1 MEAGYFFDLGGK
13 ERRLLAMI
21 DTKPASTPLPGAQP
35 DRMFPRLTSQQMARV
50 TLHGQTRWVEP
61 GEVLVEAGEK
71 TNKFF
76 VVKTGQ
82 IDVVRVSGE
91 AQEVVAICREG
102 QFTGEL
108 NLLSGRRSL
117 VRLRASEPGEFI
129 QLDRNQLLGLVQADS
144 ELGELLMRAFI
155 LRRVDLIARGIGD
168 LVLVGSSHSAATLRI
183 REFLTRNG
191 QPYTFVDVERDPEV
205 QELLDRFQ
213 VAIDQVPILIC
224 HGQRMLRNPTN
235 QELADFLGFNDAID
249 RTRVCDLV
257 IVGAGPAGLAAA
269 VYAASEGL
277 EVLMLESNAPGGQA
291 GTSSRIENYL
301 GFPNGITGQDLALRA
316 YTQASKF
323 GARMLIAKSATRLR
337 CDRKPYT
344 IEMDDGSQVQARSV
358 IIATGAQYRKIELEN
373 LGLFEGAGV
382 YYGATFIEA
391 QLCRGEEI
399 VVVGGG
405 NSAGQAAVFLAGT
418 VKRVHVLI
426 RSGGLAE
433 TMSRY
438 LIRRIEEHPAIELRT
453 HTEIITLEGSDR
465 LERVSWRDN
474 QSGKIERHD
483 IRHAFLMTG
492 AVPNTGWLD
501 GCLVL
506 DDKGFVK
513 TGPDLSQDELNAAQ
527 WPLARSPYFLETSI
541 PLVFAVGDARAGN
554 LRRVAAAVGEG
565 ANAVSFVHRVL
576 NE

>member
-1 MEAGYFFDLGGK
+1 MTDS
-13 ERRLLAMI
+13 
-21 DTKPASTPLPGAQP
+21 KPASAPLPGAQP
-35 DRMFPRLTSQQMARV
+35 DRMFPKLTAEQVARV
-50 TLHGQTRWVEP
+50 ALHGQARRVES
-61 GEVLVEAGEK
+61 GEVLAEAGEEY
-71 TNKFF
+71 THFF

-91 AQEVVAICREG
+91 AQEVVAICRAG

-108 NLLSGRRSL
+108 NLLSGRRAL
-117 VRLRASEPGEFI
+117 VRLRASEPGELI
-129 QLDRNQLLGLVQADS
+129 QLDRSQLLGLVQADS
-144 ELGELLMRAFI
+144 ELSEVLMRAFI

-168 LVLVGSSHSAATLRI
+168 LVLVGSSHSAGTLRI

-191 QPYTFVDVERDPEV
+191 QPYTSVDVERDPDV
-205 QELLDRFQ
+205 QELLDRFR
-213 VAIDQVPILIC
+213 VTVDEVPIVIC
-224 HGQRMLRNPTN
+224 HGQRMLRNPSN
-235 QELADFLGFNDAID
+235 QQLADFLGFNDAID
-249 RTRVCDLV
+249 RTQICDLA

-277 EVLMLESNAPGGQA
+277 DVLMLETNAPGGQA

-301 GFPNGITGQDLALRA
+301 GFPNGISGQDLALRA

-323 GARMLIAKSATRLR
+323 GARLLIAKSATRLR

-358 IIATGAQYRKIELEN
+358 IIATGAQYRRIDLEN
-373 LGLFEGAGV
+373 LSQFEGAGV

-391 QLCRGEEI
+391 QLCRGDEI

-405 NSAGQAAVFLAGT
+405 NSAGQAAVFLAQT

-426 RSGGLAE
+426 RSSGLVE

-438 LIRRIEEHPAIELRT
+438 LIRRIEDHPAIELRT
-453 HTEIITLEGSDR
+453 HTEIIALEGSDR

-474 QSGKIERHD
+474 QSGKIEHHD
-483 IRHAFLMTG
+483 IRHVFLMTG
-492 AVPNTGWLD
+492 AVPNTKWLD

-513 TGPDLSQDELNAAQ
+513 TGPDLSQDELTAAQ

-541 PLVFAVGDARAGN
+541 PYVFAVGDARAGN

-565 ANAVSFVHRVL
+565 SNAVSFVHRVL

>member
-1 MEAGYFFDLGGK
+1 MT
-13 ERRLLAMI
+13 
-21 DTKPASTPLPGAQP
+21 DTKPAASPLPGAQP
-35 DRMFPRLTSQQMARV
+35 DRMFPRLTPEQMARV
-50 TLHGQTRWVEP
+50 AMHGQTRRVEV
-61 GEVLVEAGEK
+61 GEVLIEAGEESRR
-71 TNKFF
+71 FF
-76 VVKTGQ
+76 VVKKGQ
-82 IDVVRVSGE
+82 IDAVRLSGE

-117 VRLRASEPGEFI
+117 VRLRVSEPGELI
-129 QLDRNQLLGLVQADS
+129 QLERHQLVGLVQADS
-144 ELGELLMRAFI
+144 ELGEVLMRAFI
-155 LRRVDLIARGIGD
+155 LRRVELIARGAGD

-183 REFLTRNG
+183 REFLSRNG
-191 QPYTFVDVERDPEV
+191 QPHTSVDVERDPGV

-213 VAIDQVPILIC
+213 VTVDEVPIVIC
-224 HGQRMLRNPTN
+224 HGQRMLRNPSN
-235 QELADFLGFNDAID
+235 QQLAEFLGLNDAVERSQI
-249 RTRVCDLV
+249 CDLV

-269 VYAASEGL
+269 VYGASEGL
-277 EVLMLESNAPGGQA
+277 DVLMLETNAPGGQA

-323 GARMLIAKSATRLR
+323 GARVLIAKSATRLR
-337 CDRKPYT
+337 CDKKPYS

-358 IIATGAQYRKIELEN
+358 IIATGAKYRRIELEN
-373 LGLFEGAGV
+373 LSQFEGAGV

-391 QLCRGEEI
+391 QLCRGDEI

-405 NSAGQAAVFLAGT
+405 NSAGQAAVFLAQS

-426 RSGGLAE
+426 RSSGLAE

-438 LIRRIEEHPAIELRT
+438 LIRRIEDHPAIELRT
-453 HTEIITLEGSDR
+453 HTEIIALVGSDR
-465 LERVSWRDN
+465 LQGVSWRDN
-474 QSGKIERHD
+474 LSGKIEHHD
-483 IRHAFLMTG
+483 IRHVFLMTG
-492 AVPNTGWLD
+492 AVPNTKWLD

-513 TGPDLSQDELNAAQ
+513 TGPDLTQDELAAAQ

-541 PLVFAVGDARAGN
+541 PYVFAVGDARAGN

-565 ANAVSFVHRVL
+565 ANAVSLVHRVL